1 MIFGLI
7 LVVAVILAV
16 IVMVSTSLNGNGAS
30 GTKATPTPAQNS
42 DIVPTPET
50 PPTPTPSPTPNIEKV
65 VLHSLWATNPWE
77 NNEFTMEST
86 SEDVVVLAD
95 VYPLDIQNPEI
106 TWSVEDDSIISVTVD
121 PEKPKQC
128 TVSYVGPGH
137 GKLICQA
144 FGYKTELTIYC
155 R

>member
-1 MIFGLI
+1 
-7 LVVAVILAV
+7 
-16 IVMVSTSLNGNGAS
+16 MVSTSLNGNGAS

-65 VLHSLWATNPWE
+65 VLHSLWSTNAWE